1 MADADLRVR
10 DLHAYYGTAHILF
23 GVDLDV
29 PAGTTLALLGR
40 NGAGKT
46 TLLRSVANAGVTTT
60 GTVTYAGHR
69 LSSLPSY
76 RVARAGVQLVP
87 DDRRIFTGLS
97 VRENL
102 DLGIRATR
110 GAGSGR
116 SPLPR
121 ERVLDLFPML
131 RPLLDRGGH
140 ALSGGEQQC
149 LAIARAMV
157 ANPTLLLLDEPSE
170 GLAPLIVE
178 QVGAALARLRAEFDL
193 TVLLAE
199 QNTRFAVELAD
210 SVAVIDG
217 GALVF
222 TGSRDDFATQDDL
235 RRRYLAV

>member
-1 MADADLRVR
+1 MTDTDLRVR

-23 GVDLDV
+23 GIDLDV

-46 TLLRSVANAGVTTT
+46 TLLRSIANAGVSTT
-60 GTVTYAGHR
+60 GTVSYAGR
-69 LSSLPSY
+69 TLSTMPSH
-76 RVARAGVQLVP
+76 RVARTGVQLVP
-87 DDRRIFTGLS
+87 DDRRIFAGLS

-102 DLGIRATR
+102 ALAAR
-110 GAGSGR
+110 GAGPGR
-116 SPLPR
+116 PALPH

-178 QVGAALARLRAEFDL
+178 QVGTAVARLRAEFEL

-199 QNTRFAVELAD
+199 QNNRFAVELAD

-217 GALVF
+217 GSLVF
-222 TGSRDDFATQDDL
+222 TGTREQFDDQEEL
-235 RRRYLAV
+235 RHRYLAV

>member
-46 TLLRSVANAGVTTT
+46 TLLRSIANAGVTTT
-60 GTVTYAGHR
+60 GTVSYAGRR
-69 LSSLPSY
+69 LSSMPSY

-97 VRENL
+97 VRDNL
-102 DLGIRATR
+102 ALATR
-110 GAGSGR
+110 GAGPGR
-116 SPLPR
+116 PPLPR

-157 ANPTLLLLDEPSE
+157 ANPALLLLDEPSE

-178 QVGAALARLRAEFDL
+178 QVGAAVARLRAEFDL

-210 SVAVIDG
+210 NVAVIDG

-222 TGSRDDFATQDDL
+222 TGSREEFAGQEDL